1 MSAKKKNELSLQEQ
15 AIERTNIVS
24 SQLESIIKAHA
35 GESAIETK
43 QDSDGKEYL
52 SATFKLSVP
61 TKNRSE
67 IVVNDMAL
75 AESIERMKKQIALG
89 EVSTIAF
96 CKEVA
101 NFADTDASK
110 LGFDSTADMLQALF
124 GKGKSTLANYRRIG
138 EYFIGDDL
146 LYKGAIPQ
154 ETSISLLNQLLSF
167 VKRENEDGTA
177 DIRNVEC
184 LFKYGILTPYMKQK
198 DYKKVISALG
208 KVQTEKELKDMSEE
222 EVKTF
227 IDSINSI
234 VNPKQEE
241 SKQEES
247 KQEESKQEES
257 KQEESKQEESK
268 QEESKQE
275 EEKPKTKQEI
285 IGDSMK
291 MIKSIEDNFT
301 TLEVSED
308 VSNLVTTWLD
318 NLYTTLADMLE

>member
-268 QEESKQE
+268 QEE
-275 EEKPKTKQEI
+275 EKPKTKQEI